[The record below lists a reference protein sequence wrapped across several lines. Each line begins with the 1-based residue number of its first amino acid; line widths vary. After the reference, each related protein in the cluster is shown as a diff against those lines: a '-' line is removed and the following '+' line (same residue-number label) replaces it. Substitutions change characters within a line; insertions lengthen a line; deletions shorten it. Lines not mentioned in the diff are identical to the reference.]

1 MIKDHKKEQR
11 IKFQPEEKEEN
22 TIFFTQIKNPC
33 LLSLFYR
40 KETDM
45 WTKDRVWRHTGDCLR
60 DFWIKTVWDDVPVVF
75 SEEGMGR
82 IEYSTLSI
90 G

>member
-33 LLSLFYR
+33 LLPLFYR
-40 KETDM
+40 KETDI
-45 WTKDRVWRHTGDCLR
+45 WTKDREWRHTGDCLR
-60 DFWIKTVWDDVPVVF
+60 DFWIKTVGWRSCRF
-75 SEEGMGR
+75 SEEDMGK
-82 IEYSTLSI
+82 IEYSTLSK